1 MKESELYNC
10 IVGIQSGDAKAFELI
25 YDSYSA
31 SLYGI
36 VLKILQDDEVAQD
49 VLQDAFVK
57 IWKNC
62 NSYEP
67 QKGSFFTWMLNIARN
82 TAIDKYRQMRKV
94 SMRTIQNDGSSV
106 DISDNAVHANAI
118 DRIGLEELLKTLPE
132 EQQEVIDYLYFKG
145 FTQQETSDELNLP
158 LGTVKTRSRS
168 ALKALGELFMVI
180 GLMWK

>member
-1 MKESELYNC
+1 MKESELNNC
-10 IVGIQSGDAKAFELI
+10 IAAIQSGDAKAFELI

-36 VLKILQDDEVAQD
+36 VLKILQDEEVAQD

-62 NSYEP
+62 NSYEA

-82 TAIDKYRQMRKV
+82 TAIDKYRQTRKV
-94 SMRTIQNDGSSV
+94 SMRSIQNDGSSV
-106 DISDNAVHANAI
+106 DISDNAVNANSI
-118 DRIGLEELLKTLPE
+118 DRIGLAELLKTLPE

-145 FTQQETSDELNLP
+145 YTQQETSDELNLP

-168 ALKALGELFMVI
+168 ALKALSELFIVI